1 MRGFRPDVGL
11 DGWPLDPRHPVY
23 RPGR

>member
-23 RPGR
+23 RRRR